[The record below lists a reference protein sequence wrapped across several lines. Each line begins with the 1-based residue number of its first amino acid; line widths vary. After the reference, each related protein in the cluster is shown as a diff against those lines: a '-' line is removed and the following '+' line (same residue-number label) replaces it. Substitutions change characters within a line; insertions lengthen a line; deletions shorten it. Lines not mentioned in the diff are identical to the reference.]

1 MFEEDHGRS
10 AASMEELRDWMGA
23 QYVDRLQFRM
33 DRRLNIIAH
42 AHPLAPGEE
51 HSHLALFR
59 LARGRS
65 DWDLLPSVTHAPHAL
80 RRSNRTALPVCHLHH
95 AHGDLFGRGC

>member
-1 MFEEDHGRS
+1 MPNENATSRDEERRTLRLEAMLDMFEEDRGRS

-23 QYVDRLQFRM
+23 QYLDRLQLRM
-33 DRRLNIIAH
+33 DQRLNIIAQ
-42 AHPLAPGEE
+42 AHRADPGEE

-65 DWDLLPSVTHAPHAL
+65 DWDRYQV
-80 RRSNRTALPVCHLHH
+80 
-95 AHGDLFGRGC
+95 

>member
-1 MFEEDHGRS
+1 MPNEDATSRDEERRQFLRLEVMLDMFEEDRGRS

-23 QYVDRLQFRM
+23 QYLERLQSRM
-33 DRRLNIIAH
+33 GRRLNIIAH
-42 AHPLAPGEE
+42 AHRLAPGEE

-65 DWDLLPSVTHAPHAL
+65 DLDRYIA
-80 RRSNRTALPVCHLHH
+80 
-95 AHGDLFGRGC
+95 

>member
-1 MFEEDHGRS
+1 MPYENAMNRDEECRQALRLEAILDMFEEDRGRS

-23 QYVDRLQFRM
+23 RYVDRLQLRI

-42 AHPLAPGEE
+42 AHRLTPGEE

-65 DWDLLPSVTHAPHAL
+65 DWD
-80 RRSNRTALPVCHLHH
+80 RYQM
-95 AHGDLFGRGC
+95 

>member
-1 MFEEDHGRS
+1 MPNEDAISRDEERRQALRLEAMLDMFEEDRGRS

-33 DRRLNIIAH
+33 DRRLNIIAQ
-42 AHPLAPGEE
+42 AHRLAPGEE
-51 HSHLALFR
+51 HSHFALFR

-65 DWDLLPSVTHAPHAL
+65 DWDRYQA
-80 RRSNRTALPVCHLHH
+80 
-95 AHGDLFGRGC
+95 

>member
-1 MFEEDHGRS
+1 MPNEDSMSGGAERRQALRLEAMLDMFEEDRGRS
-10 AASMEELRDWMGA
+10 AASMEELRDWMGV

-33 DRRLNIIAH
+33 DRRLNIIAQ
-42 AHPLAPGEE
+42 AHRLAPREE

-65 DWDLLPSVTHAPHAL
+65 DWDRHRA
-80 RRSNRTALPVCHLHH
+80 
-95 AHGDLFGRGC
+95 